1 LTFFEDAML
10 FFNGK
15 EDMGLEASLKLLDLP
30 PDATIDDANQAYAYL
45 HSMVDVFHQD
55 DGAGNRGG
63 RREDMELLTCAYEK
77 AVAYLSDRHPRK
89 APSAAIAPS
98 RRSGVDGPESTD
110 LHFTINFNAD
120 TTGDTPPETAP
131 ADAESTVQPVEEAIS
146 ITTRRMRQTESAL
159 PGAQKA
165 VESATAA
172 VASAH
177 RRYELLKQERL
188 AVIVAAKS
196 AKSRALLLEIEAK
209 RAMADAIALA
219 EKARDRVVAARQAA
233 RDAMADAGS
242 AREKVGR
249 IRKSEE
255 TAAAEMVCAED
266 RLEKE
271 KARLKGL
278 THTLV
283 ETRNWMAVF
292 RETAEAA
299 ERQQP
304 EACTRAGAAIPDN
317 RSASPPVD
325 GEADARRKIMSD
337 LLEIEASLDARK
349 RAPVPIDGSG
359 DYLSAADGPEA
370 ERRRTPRLVYP
381 VDRRPVLSMDG
392 RSIPILNLSPDGICL
407 EPDSYMPHP
416 RIVRG
421 EIAFGGRRA
430 MPITGKVV
438 RADDHGLGLRLVTR
452 IGRHILDQER
462 LRLNA

>member
-1 LTFFEDAML
+1 ML
-10 FFNGK
+10 YFNGK

-55 DGAGNRGG
+55 DGAGNRGD

-77 AVAYLSDRHPRK
+77 AVAYLSDRHP
-89 APSAAIAPS
+89 PSAAIAPS
-98 RRSGVDGPESTD
+98 PRAGGGGPESTD

-120 TTGDTPPETAP
+120 TAGDTPPETATDLP
-131 ADAESTVQPVEEAIS
+131 EANARPVEEAIS
-146 ITTRRMRQTESAL
+146 ITTRRMRRTETAL
-159 PGAQKA
+159 PGAQQA

-177 RRYELLKQERL
+177 RRYESAKQASL
-188 AVIVAAKS
+188 TVIVAAKS

-219 EKARDRVVAARQAA
+219 EKARDRVVAARQIA
-233 RDAMADAGS
+233 RDAMADAGK
-242 AREKVGR
+242 AREQVGR
-249 IRKSEE
+249 VRKSEE
-255 TAAAEMVCAED
+255 TAAAEVVCAED

-271 KARLKGL
+271 KARLKAL
-278 THTLV
+278 THTLI
-283 ETRNWMAVF
+283 ETRNWMAMF
-292 RETAEAA
+292 RDTSAA
-299 ERQQP
+299 VEGQQP
-304 EACTRAGAAIPDN
+304 EARTRPGAAIPDN

-325 GEADARRKIMSD
+325 GEEDARRQIMSD
-337 LLEIEASLDARK
+337 LLEIEASLNARK
-349 RAPVPIDGSG
+349 REPIQTDGNG
-359 DYLSAADGPEA
+359 DFLPTADGPGT
-370 ERRRTPRLVYP
+370 ERRRTPRLAYP

-392 RSIPILNLSPDGICL
+392 RSIPIIDLSPDGMSL
-407 EPDSYMPHP
+407 EPDPEMPHP

-421 EIAFGGRRA
+421 VITFAGRRA

-462 LRLNA
+462 LRLSA

>member
-1 LTFFEDAML
+1 ML
-10 FFNGK
+10 FFKGK

-77 AVAYLSDRHPRK
+77 AVAYLSDRHPRQVP
-89 APSAAIAPS
+89 AETIVPS
-98 RRSGVDGPESTD
+98 RRPGLDGAESTD

-120 TTGDTPPETAP
+120 SAGDPPPETTATLP
-131 ADAESTVQPVEEAIS
+131 EANARPVEEAIS
-146 ITTRRMRQTESAL
+146 ITTRRMRRTESAL
-159 PGAQKA
+159 PGAQQA

-177 RRYELLKQERL
+177 RRYESAKQASL
-188 AVIVAAKS
+188 TVIVAAKS

-233 RDAMADAGS
+233 RNAMADAGK
-242 AREKVGR
+242 ARQQVGCV
-249 IRKSEE
+249 RKTEE
-255 TAAAEMVCAED
+255 TAAAEVVCAED

-271 KARLKGL
+271 KARLKAL

-283 ETRNWMAVF
+283 ETRNWMAMF
-292 RETAEAA
+292 RDTASSVEGQEAET
-299 ERQQP
+299 
-304 EACTRAGAAIPDN
+304 CTRPGTALSGN
-317 RSASPPVD
+317 RSASSPPVD
-325 GEADARRKIMSD
+325 EEAAARQQIMSD

-349 RAPVPIDGSG
+349 RGPVPPVGSG
-359 DYLSAADGPEA
+359 DRCPTAGGPEV

-381 VDRRPVLSMDG
+381 LDRRPVLSMDG
-392 RSIPILNLSPDGICL
+392 RSIPILDLSPDGMCL
-407 EPDSYMPHP
+407 KPDPDMLHP
-416 RIVRG
+416 RIIRG
-421 EIAFGGRRA
+421 EIAFAGRRA

-452 IGRHILDQER
+452 IGRHVLDQER
-462 LRLNA
+462 LRLSA